1 MSKERVNSL
10 AAAIAA
16 AVYAVHRGRP
26 TGVVDEALGNVQYE
40 LEAFHDAIMAAC
52 GGATIKVLPDGLELR
67 NRDATLAPGASGEAE
82 ATKDATEDGHA
93 PWCRDAS
100 GLYHCPKCGEAFS
113 SREAADRCCDV
124 DCRPLAYHDLTPA
137 ED

>member
-1 MSKERVNSL
+1 MSKERVTSL
-10 AAAIAA
+10 ADAIAG
-16 AVYAVHRGRP
+16 AVYAVHLGRP
-26 TGVVDEALGNVQYE
+26 TEVVDEALENVRYE

-67 NRDATLAPGASGEAE
+67 NRAATLAPGAS
-82 ATKDATEDGHA
+82 EDGHA
-93 PWCRDAS
+93 PWCRDDS
-100 GLYHCPKCGEAFS
+100 GFYHCPKCGEAYS
-113 SREAADRCCDV
+113 DLEEATSCCDG